1 MEEKII
7 HKVIREICEELNI
20 DFKLLSRD
28 WIIKLEKNNK
38 IRFVSGYKFDLNTH
52 AIGEIIDDKYG
63 LYEILKD
70 ENIPII
76 EHNIIYSKDN
86 NSDFAIGYND
96 YNIVKEYFKTHNNS
110 IVIKPNKGTCG
121 KGVYHIENID
131 DIEPTLELLFNKNYS
146 LSYCPFYD
154 IRKEYRIIVLNNEV
168 KLIYQKE
175 RPVIKGNGIN
185 TIKELLIDFN
195 KNYFI
200 DKELD
205 EEYDRV
211 LNKNELFE
219 YSWKFNLSKGSVS
232 SIVTDKELIKKLTD
246 ITSRILS
253 KYNMK
258 FVSIDVIDTD
268 NKLLIM
274 EINSGVMMKNIYYQL
289 GEKIVKDIYKEAIIE
304 LFK

>member
-96 YNIVKEYFKTHNNS
+96 YNKVKDYFKTHNNS
-110 IVIKPNKGTCG
+110 IVIKPNTGTCG

-146 LSYCPFYD
+146 LSYCPFYN
-154 IRKEYRIIVLNNEV
+154 IKKEYRIIVLNNKI

-175 RPVIKGNGIN
+175 RPIIKGNGIN

-211 LNKNELFE
+211 LDKNELFE
-219 YSWKFNLSKGSVS
+219 YSWKFNLSKGSIS
-232 SIVTDKELIKKLTD
+232 SIVTDEEIKNKLTN
-246 ITSRILS
+246 ITNKILN
-253 KYNMK
+253 KFNMK
-258 FVSIDVIDTD
+258 FVSIDIIDTD
-268 NKLLIM
+268 NKLLVM

-289 GEKIVKDIYKEAIIE
+289 GEDIVKDIYKDAIIE

>member
-110 IVIKPNKGTCG
+110 IVIKPNIGTCG

-232 SIVTDKELIKKLTD
+232 SIVPDKKLIKKLTD

-258 FVSIDVIDTD
+258 FVSIDVIDTY

>member
-110 IVIKPNKGTCG
+110 IVIKPNIGTCG

-258 FVSIDVIDTD
+258 FVSIDVIDTY

>member
-70 ENIPII
+70 ENILII

>member
-110 IVIKPNKGTCG
+110 IVIKPNTGTCG